1 MMVSVLVH
9 SGLAHDFVSLLLTMT
24 LVKKQNKNST
34 VCDLSILTFMPS
46 LSLITGLHLFTSSW
60 GFLSGPEQSFGIP
73 RGPAALAVSLKQVQ
87 ARPPP
92 THPESRYSHFKHCYG
107 AAAALMPRPTLTLWF
122 NTSPADHTS
131 TGASSCSAGA
141 SIHMQLRKHTLTE
154 TQALQSELSSTD
166 LTLNSFKGDENNIL
180 HETNFHTTSCF
191 DSPLVFISMQS
202 NRDTCVLL

>member
-1 MMVSVLVH
+1 MVHLINLVTVQQVILNARTISWHLHVQYWALMMVSVLVH

-34 VCDLSILTFMPS
+34 VCDLSVLTFMPS

-107 AAAALMPRPTLTLWF
+107 AAAALMPRPTLTL
-122 NTSPADHTS
+122 
-131 TGASSCSAGA
+131 
-141 SIHMQLRKHTLTE
+141 
-154 TQALQSELSSTD
+154 
-166 LTLNSFKGDENNIL
+166 
-180 HETNFHTTSCF
+180 
-191 DSPLVFISMQS
+191 
-202 NRDTCVLL
+202 